1 MIHKKIWTA
10 GLYIRLSQEDLDIGK
25 SKKESNSI
33 TSQKELL
40 QEFVDKQDDIEIFE
54 TYVDDGF
61 TGTDFNRPG
70 FQKLLTDMK
79 KGKINSVIVKDLSRL
94 GRNYIEVG
102 NYIEQIFPLYNIRF
116 IAVNDMIDSF
126 KNPDSTNTIIV
137 PFKNLINDE
146 YCRDTSIKIRTA
158 LNTKKKKGEFVGAF
172 APYGYIKDRL
182 DKHKLIIDKE
192 SAEIVKNIFN
202 WYVYEGIGKISICHK
217 LNDLGILNPTGYKKI
232 KQKQNYKNYGIQDD
246 KYNWTPSTIRNILKN
261 EVYIGNTVQGKRKS
275 KSYKIHKVEKV
286 SKEDWIRVENTHKG
300 IIDKETFEKAQDLNQ
315 KEIRTS
321 PKEQITSIWAGLIKC
336 NECQMAM
343 NKKSSTNKTG
353 KKYEYY
359 ICSTYRKKS
368 NKLCTNHTIKTEK
381 IYETILKLIN
391 MYIKK
396 YVDINEVTKEAE
408 KFNNNKNFDEIE
420 SLILEKE
427 NEIKRITNYKQ
438 SLYEDWKNEDI
449 TKEEYT
455 EYKKKYNLKQELIE
469 ENIRKL
475 KEEKKENKK
484 ENNLLKELKE
494 KNQISKL
501 TRNIISELI
510 QCIYVKEDGSLRI
523 KFNYKSCE

>member
-1 MIHKKIWTA
+1 
-10 GLYIRLSQEDLDIGK
+10 
-25 SKKESNSI
+25 
-33 TSQKELL
+33 
-40 QEFVDKQDDIEIFE
+40 
-54 TYVDDGF
+54 
-61 TGTDFNRPG
+61 
-70 FQKLLTDMK
+70 
-79 KGKINSVIVKDLSRL
+79 
-94 GRNYIEVG
+94 
-102 NYIEQIFPLYNIRF
+102 
-116 IAVNDMIDSF
+116 
-126 KNPDSTNTIIV
+126 
-137 PFKNLINDE
+137 
-146 YCRDTSIKIRTA
+146 
-158 LNTKKKKGEFVGAF
+158 
-172 APYGYIKDRL
+172 
-182 DKHKLIIDKE
+182 
-192 SAEIVKNIFN
+192 
-202 WYVYEGIGKISICHK
+202 
-217 LNDLGILNPTGYKKI
+217 
-232 KQKQNYKNYGIQDD
+232 
-246 KYNWTPSTIRNILKN
+246 
-261 EVYIGNTVQGKRKS
+261 
-275 KSYKIHKVEKV
+275 
-286 SKEDWIRVENTHKG
+286 
-300 IIDKETFEKAQDLNQ
+300 
-315 KEIRTS
+315 
-321 PKEQITSIWAGLIKC
+321 
-336 NECQMAM
+336 MAM

-368 NKLCTNHTIKTEK
+368 NKLCTKHTIKTEK

-391 MYIKK
+391 TYIKK

>member
-1 MIHKKIWTA
+1 
-10 GLYIRLSQEDLDIGK
+10 
-25 SKKESNSI
+25 
-33 TSQKELL
+33 
-40 QEFVDKQDDIEIFE
+40 
-54 TYVDDGF
+54 
-61 TGTDFNRPG
+61 
-70 FQKLLTDMK
+70 
-79 KGKINSVIVKDLSRL
+79 
-94 GRNYIEVG
+94 
-102 NYIEQIFPLYNIRF
+102 
-116 IAVNDMIDSF
+116 
-126 KNPDSTNTIIV
+126 
-137 PFKNLINDE
+137 
-146 YCRDTSIKIRTA
+146 
-158 LNTKKKKGEFVGAF
+158 
-172 APYGYIKDRL
+172 
-182 DKHKLIIDKE
+182 
-192 SAEIVKNIFN
+192 
-202 WYVYEGIGKISICHK
+202 
-217 LNDLGILNPTGYKKI
+217 
-232 KQKQNYKNYGIQDD
+232 
-246 KYNWTPSTIRNILKN
+246 
-261 EVYIGNTVQGKRKS
+261 
-275 KSYKIHKVEKV
+275 
-286 SKEDWIRVENTHKG
+286 
-300 IIDKETFEKAQDLNQ
+300 
-315 KEIRTS
+315 
-321 PKEQITSIWAGLIKC
+321 
-336 NECQMAM
+336 MAM

-368 NKLCTNHTIKTEK
+368 NKLCTKHTIKTEK

-408 KFNNNKNFDEIE
+408 KFNNNKNFDGIE

-484 ENNLLKELKE
+484 ENNLLKELKK

>member
-1 MIHKKIWTA
+1 MQ
-10 GLYIRLSQEDLDIGK
+10 YREY
-25 SKKESNSI
+25 
-33 TSQKELL
+33 
-40 QEFVDKQDDIEIFE
+40 EI
-54 TYVDDGF
+54 
-61 TGTDFNRPG
+61 
-70 FQKLLTDMK
+70 K
-79 KGKINSVIVKDLSRL
+79 KG
-94 GRNYIEVG
+94 
-102 NYIEQIFPLYNIRF
+102 
-116 IAVNDMIDSF
+116 
-126 KNPDSTNTIIV
+126 
-137 PFKNLINDE
+137 
-146 YCRDTSIKIRTA
+146 IK
-158 LNTKKKKGEFVGAF
+158 V
-172 APYGYIKDRL
+172 
-182 DKHKLIIDKE
+182 
-192 SAEIVKNIFN
+192 
-202 WYVYEGIGKISICHK
+202 
-217 LNDLGILNPTGYKKI
+217 
-232 KQKQNYKNYGIQDD
+232 
-246 KYNWTPSTIRNILKN
+246 
-261 EVYIGNTVQGKRKS
+261 
-275 KSYKIHKVEKV
+275 
-286 SKEDWIRVENTHKG
+286 
-300 IIDKETFEKAQDLNQ
+300 
-315 KEIRTS
+315 
-321 PKEQITSIWAGLIKC
+321 
-336 NECQMAM
+336 
-343 NKKSSTNKTG
+343 
-353 KKYEYY
+353 
-359 ICSTYRKKS
+359 
-368 NKLCTNHTIKTEK
+368 HTIKTEK

-484 ENNLLKELKE
+484 ENNFLKELKE

>member
-10 GLYIRLSQEDLDIGK
+10 GLYIRLSQEDLDTGK

-158 LNTKKKKGEFVGAF
+158 LNIKKKKGEFVGAF

-202 WYVYEGIGKISICHK
+202 WYVYSIFRQRPFV
-217 LNDLGILNPTGYKKI
+217 N
-232 KQKQNYKNYGIQDD
+232 
-246 KYNWTPSTIRNILKN
+246 
-261 EVYIGNTVQGKRKS
+261 
-275 KSYKIHKVEKV
+275 
-286 SKEDWIRVENTHKG
+286 
-300 IIDKETFEKAQDLNQ
+300 
-315 KEIRTS
+315 
-321 PKEQITSIWAGLIKC
+321 
-336 NECQMAM
+336 
-343 NKKSSTNKTG
+343 
-353 KKYEYY
+353 
-359 ICSTYRKKS
+359 
-368 NKLCTNHTIKTEK
+368 
-381 IYETILKLIN
+381 
-391 MYIKK
+391 
-396 YVDINEVTKEAE
+396 
-408 KFNNNKNFDEIE
+408 
-420 SLILEKE
+420 
-427 NEIKRITNYKQ
+427 
-438 SLYEDWKNEDI
+438 
-449 TKEEYT
+449 
-455 EYKKKYNLKQELIE
+455 
-469 ENIRKL
+469 
-475 KEEKKENKK
+475 
-484 ENNLLKELKE
+484 KEL
-494 KNQISKL
+494 
-501 TRNIISELI
+501 T
-510 QCIYVKEDGSLRI
+510 
-523 KFNYKSCE
+523 

>member
-1 MIHKKIWTA
+1 
-10 GLYIRLSQEDLDIGK
+10 
-25 SKKESNSI
+25 
-33 TSQKELL
+33 
-40 QEFVDKQDDIEIFE
+40 
-54 TYVDDGF
+54 
-61 TGTDFNRPG
+61 
-70 FQKLLTDMK
+70 
-79 KGKINSVIVKDLSRL
+79 
-94 GRNYIEVG
+94 
-102 NYIEQIFPLYNIRF
+102 
-116 IAVNDMIDSF
+116 
-126 KNPDSTNTIIV
+126 
-137 PFKNLINDE
+137 
-146 YCRDTSIKIRTA
+146 
-158 LNTKKKKGEFVGAF
+158 
-172 APYGYIKDRL
+172 
-182 DKHKLIIDKE
+182 
-192 SAEIVKNIFN
+192 
-202 WYVYEGIGKISICHK
+202 
-217 LNDLGILNPTGYKKI
+217 
-232 KQKQNYKNYGIQDD
+232 
-246 KYNWTPSTIRNILKN
+246 
-261 EVYIGNTVQGKRKS
+261 
-275 KSYKIHKVEKV
+275 
-286 SKEDWIRVENTHKG
+286 
-300 IIDKETFEKAQDLNQ
+300 
-315 KEIRTS
+315 
-321 PKEQITSIWAGLIKC
+321 
-336 NECQMAM
+336 MAM

-368 NKLCTNHTIKTEK
+368 NKLCTKHTIKTEK

>member
-1 MIHKKIWTA
+1 
-10 GLYIRLSQEDLDIGK
+10 
-25 SKKESNSI
+25 
-33 TSQKELL
+33 
-40 QEFVDKQDDIEIFE
+40 
-54 TYVDDGF
+54 
-61 TGTDFNRPG
+61 
-70 FQKLLTDMK
+70 
-79 KGKINSVIVKDLSRL
+79 
-94 GRNYIEVG
+94 
-102 NYIEQIFPLYNIRF
+102 
-116 IAVNDMIDSF
+116 
-126 KNPDSTNTIIV
+126 
-137 PFKNLINDE
+137 
-146 YCRDTSIKIRTA
+146 
-158 LNTKKKKGEFVGAF
+158 
-172 APYGYIKDRL
+172 
-182 DKHKLIIDKE
+182 
-192 SAEIVKNIFN
+192 
-202 WYVYEGIGKISICHK
+202 
-217 LNDLGILNPTGYKKI
+217 
-232 KQKQNYKNYGIQDD
+232 
-246 KYNWTPSTIRNILKN
+246 
-261 EVYIGNTVQGKRKS
+261 
-275 KSYKIHKVEKV
+275 
-286 SKEDWIRVENTHKG
+286 
-300 IIDKETFEKAQDLNQ
+300 
-315 KEIRTS
+315 
-321 PKEQITSIWAGLIKC
+321 
-336 NECQMAM
+336 MAM

-368 NKLCTNHTIKTEK
+368 NKLCTKHTIKTEK

-449 TKEEYT
+449 TKEEYI

>member
-1 MIHKKIWTA
+1 
-10 GLYIRLSQEDLDIGK
+10 
-25 SKKESNSI
+25 
-33 TSQKELL
+33 
-40 QEFVDKQDDIEIFE
+40 
-54 TYVDDGF
+54 
-61 TGTDFNRPG
+61 
-70 FQKLLTDMK
+70 
-79 KGKINSVIVKDLSRL
+79 
-94 GRNYIEVG
+94 
-102 NYIEQIFPLYNIRF
+102 
-116 IAVNDMIDSF
+116 
-126 KNPDSTNTIIV
+126 
-137 PFKNLINDE
+137 
-146 YCRDTSIKIRTA
+146 
-158 LNTKKKKGEFVGAF
+158 
-172 APYGYIKDRL
+172 
-182 DKHKLIIDKE
+182 
-192 SAEIVKNIFN
+192 
-202 WYVYEGIGKISICHK
+202 
-217 LNDLGILNPTGYKKI
+217 
-232 KQKQNYKNYGIQDD
+232 
-246 KYNWTPSTIRNILKN
+246 
-261 EVYIGNTVQGKRKS
+261 
-275 KSYKIHKVEKV
+275 
-286 SKEDWIRVENTHKG
+286 
-300 IIDKETFEKAQDLNQ
+300 
-315 KEIRTS
+315 
-321 PKEQITSIWAGLIKC
+321 
-336 NECQMAM
+336 MAM

-368 NKLCTNHTIKTEK
+368 NKLCTKHTIKTEK

-391 MYIKK
+391 TYIKK
-396 YVDINEVTKEAE
+396 YVDINEVTKEVE
-408 KFNNNKNFDEIE
+408 KFNNNKNFDGIE

-484 ENNLLKELKE
+484 ENTLLKELKE

>member
-1 MIHKKIWTA
+1 
-10 GLYIRLSQEDLDIGK
+10 
-25 SKKESNSI
+25 
-33 TSQKELL
+33 
-40 QEFVDKQDDIEIFE
+40 
-54 TYVDDGF
+54 
-61 TGTDFNRPG
+61 
-70 FQKLLTDMK
+70 
-79 KGKINSVIVKDLSRL
+79 
-94 GRNYIEVG
+94 
-102 NYIEQIFPLYNIRF
+102 
-116 IAVNDMIDSF
+116 
-126 KNPDSTNTIIV
+126 
-137 PFKNLINDE
+137 
-146 YCRDTSIKIRTA
+146 
-158 LNTKKKKGEFVGAF
+158 
-172 APYGYIKDRL
+172 
-182 DKHKLIIDKE
+182 
-192 SAEIVKNIFN
+192 
-202 WYVYEGIGKISICHK
+202 
-217 LNDLGILNPTGYKKI
+217 
-232 KQKQNYKNYGIQDD
+232 
-246 KYNWTPSTIRNILKN
+246 
-261 EVYIGNTVQGKRKS
+261 
-275 KSYKIHKVEKV
+275 
-286 SKEDWIRVENTHKG
+286 
-300 IIDKETFEKAQDLNQ
+300 
-315 KEIRTS
+315 
-321 PKEQITSIWAGLIKC
+321 
-336 NECQMAM
+336 MAM

-368 NKLCTNHTIKTEK
+368 NKLCTKHTIKTEK

-408 KFNNNKNFDEIE
+408 KFNNNKNFDGIE

-455 EYKKKYNLKQELIE
+455 EYKNKYNLKQKLIE
-469 ENIRKL
+469 KNISQL

-510 QCIYVKEDGSLRI
+510 QYIYVKEDGSLRI

>member
-25 SKKESNSI
+25 NKKESNSI

-40 QEFVDKQDDIEIFE
+40 QEFVDKQEDIEIFE

-116 IAVNDMIDSF
+116 IAINDMIDSF

-158 LNTKKKKGEFVGAF
+158 LDTKKKKGEFVGAF
-172 APYGYIKDRL
+172 APYGYVKDKK

-192 SAEIVKNIFN
+192 SAEMVKNIFN
-202 WYVYEGIGKISICHK
+202 WYVYKGMGKISICHK

-232 KQKQNYKNYGIQDD
+232 KLKQNYKNYGIQGD

-286 SKEDWIRVENTHKG
+286 SKDDWIRIENTHKG
-300 IIDKETFEKAQDLNQ
+300 IIDKATFEKAQDLNQ

-353 KKYEYY
+353 KKYE
-359 ICSTYRKKS
+359 
-368 NKLCTNHTIKTEK
+368 
-381 IYETILKLIN
+381 TILKLIN

-408 KFNNNKNFDEIE
+408 KFNNNKNFDGIE

-455 EYKKKYNLKQELIE
+455 EYKNKYNLKQKLIE
-469 ENIRKL
+469 KNISQL

-484 ENNLLKELKE
+484 ENNFLKELKE

-510 QCIYVKEDGSLRI
+510 QYIYVKEDGSLRI

>member
-1 MIHKKIWTA
+1 MICKKMWTA

-25 SKKESNSI
+25 NKKESNSI

-158 LNTKKKKGEFVGAF
+158 LDTKKKKGEFVGAF

-232 KQKQNYKNYGIQDD
+232 KQKQNYKNYGIQGD

-286 SKEDWIRVENTHKG
+286 SKDDWIRVENTHKG
-300 IIDKETFEKAQDLNQ
+300 IIDKATFEKAQDLNQ

-368 NKLCTNHTIKTEK
+368 NKLCTKHTIKTEK

-408 KFNNNKNFDEIE
+408 KFNNNKNFDGIE

-455 EYKKKYNLKQELIE
+455 EYKNKYNLKQKLIE
-469 ENIRKL
+469 KNISQL

-510 QCIYVKEDGSLRI
+510 QYIYVKEDGSLRI